1 MRDVEEA
8 HAPALADAMHQLPLI
23 LRSGPQ
29 DRVSKDAER
38 NCSKPDGL

>member
-1 MRDVEEA
+1 MRWRSLT
-8 HAPALADAMHQLPLI
+8 PCTNSLI

-38 NCSKPDGL
+38 NCN